1 LELALNAPTTQRS
14 QRMQKRDGLT
24 KGLAIAGT
32 VLVWIPLVLP
42 IVFGLA
48 LYSRARLFRVDY
60 LMPAEL
66 FPIVAIGACLLL
78 WAALR
83 ARSRRRPIGWGIGI
97 AIAALIGSQALAVV
111 TGLASGETEP
121 VGIWWALVI
130 GLYALYPL
138 ALILIGVG
146 GLLLLRDL
154 FRTPRPPTIGA

>member
-1 LELALNAPTTQRS
+1 
-14 QRMQKRDGLT
+14 MQKRDGLT

-32 VLVWIPLVLP
+32 VLIWIPLVLP
-42 IVFGLA
+42 FLLA
-48 LYSRARLFRVDY
+48 FARYARARMFQVDY

-83 ARSRRRPIGWGIGI
+83 ARSRRKLIGWGIGI
-97 AIAALIGSQALAVV
+97 AIAGLIGSVALAEV

-121 VGIWWALVI
+121 AGVWWALVLA
-130 GLYALYPL
+130 LYALYPL

-146 GLLLLRDL
+146 GVLLLRDL
-154 FRTPRPPTIGA
+154 FKTPRSPSISA